1 MLWITLTNGGLSKWK
16 WDKNW
21 KVWSINVQN
30 YEIDVNTNNWHYQNG
45 AQIMI
50 NQDWCLKKYT
60 FYVEDEQMQ
69 IEKYIA
75 NKTKS

>member
-1 MLWITLTNGGLSKWK
+1 
-16 WDKNW
+16 
-21 KVWSINVQN
+21 
-30 YEIDVNTNNWHYQNG
+30 
-45 AQIMI
+45 MI

-75 NKTKS
+75 NKTES